1 MTIMIGAFGGAL
13 FALFI
18 NAFQNPVP
26 WELQDKL
33 STREQLAYSYRDLV
47 KQMKR
52 MSRQLAVFGGVYGT
66 VECIIERN
74 RGCQDVYNHIYAGF
88 VTGAFLARRGGIWG
102 MVTGG
107 AGFAAFSYVIEL
119 WMEPHHIEE
128 DEILPHYIH
137 TPSFYNNNNNN
148 SFGNHTNVFQSF
160 NDSQHSNVFSD
171 TSSNNYDNEN
181 ENEND

>member
-1 MTIMIGAFGGAL
+1 MVLGGLGGAL

-33 STREQLAYSYRDLV
+33 STREQLAYSYRDLL

-66 VECIIERN
+66 VECLIERN
-74 RGCQDVYNHIYAGF
+74 RGCQDVRNHIYAGF
-88 VTGAFLARRGGIWG
+88 CTGAFLARRAGLFA
-102 MVTGG
+102 MLTGG

-119 WMEPHHIEE
+119 WMEPHEIEE
-128 DEILPHYIH
+128 DQIIPDYID
-137 TPSFYNNNNNN
+137 TPSFFHNTKQNILNN
-148 SFGNHTNVFQSF
+148 HV
-160 NDSQHSNVFSD
+160 HSNVQ
-171 TSSNNYDNEN
+171 SNFQFDQ
-181 ENEND
+181 

>member
-1 MTIMIGAFGGAL
+1 MIKYFLGGLGGAL

-66 VECIIERN
+66 VECLIERN
-74 RGCQDVYNHIYAGF
+74 RGCQDVRNHIYAGF
-88 VTGAFLARRGGIWG
+88 ATGAFLARRAGIFA
-102 MVTGG
+102 MLTGG

-119 WMEPHHIEE
+119 WMEPHEIEE
-128 DEILPHYIH
+128 EDIIPDYIH
-137 TPSFYNNNNNN
+137 TPSFYHKISLFNNDTDTNTDIMNN
-148 SFGNHTNVFQSF
+148 SYSQFQLDHTM
-160 NDSQHSNVFSD
+160 
-171 TSSNNYDNEN
+171 T
-181 ENEND
+181 